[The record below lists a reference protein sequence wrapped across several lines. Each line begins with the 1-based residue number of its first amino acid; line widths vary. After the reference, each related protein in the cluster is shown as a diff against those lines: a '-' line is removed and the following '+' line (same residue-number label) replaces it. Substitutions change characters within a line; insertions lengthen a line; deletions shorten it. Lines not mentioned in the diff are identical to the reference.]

1 MDTETIVIVTRL
13 CSLFFFGIGVFAFKS
28 GQVTLGGGD
37 STGID
42 FKRRENPIGF
52 YFTVLLYIFFGVIS
66 LFVSF
71 KL

>member
-1 MDTETIVIVTRL
+1 MKATLYAPFVGL
-13 CSLFFFGIGVFAFKS
+13 LLFGCR
-28 GQVTLGGGD
+28 D

-42 FKRRENPIGF
+42 FKRSENPIGF
-52 YFTVLLYIFFGVIS
+52 FFAVLLYIFFGVIS